1 MKYYSK
7 RGTTWETLPIG
18 EKLRL
23 INLWHVVSLF
33 GNICLL
39 IGIMMFYLTFS
50 FRFEE
55 AEAFF
60 GFGTFFIWFS
70 FTQYLTTLPKY
81 STIWRTV
88 VKATPPFSRTLLGVL
103 PILFGTAMLLYVL
116 LFKNYKFFAY

>member
-1 MKYYSK
+1 M
-7 RGTTWETLPIG
+7 GIW
-18 EKLRL
+18 EKLNL
-23 INLWHVVSLF
+23 VNLWHIVSAF
-33 GNICLL
+33 GNIFLL
-39 IGIMMFYLTFS
+39 IGIMMFYLTNT

-88 VKATPPFSRTLLGVL
+88 VKATPAFGRTLLGVS
-103 PILFGTAMLLYVL
+103 PILFGTAILLYVL
-116 LFKNYKFFAY
+116 LFENYKFFGYYSKA